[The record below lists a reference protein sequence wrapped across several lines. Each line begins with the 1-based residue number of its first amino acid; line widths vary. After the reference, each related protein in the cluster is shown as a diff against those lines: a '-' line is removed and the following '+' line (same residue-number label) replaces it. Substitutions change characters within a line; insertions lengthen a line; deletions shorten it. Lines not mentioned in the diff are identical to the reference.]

1 MRLYDLIEGV
11 KVGAKEKT
19 ASISRSDFKMGIEYE
34 FRGFK
39 AKRDSY
45 VFMNVND
52 IGSLLDQHNI
62 PHDRVEKEH
71 DHQLEVITDI
81 MSVPNGMKH
90 LQRMFELLKTETDDM
105 RFEVDEYNSGL
116 HISISLSESKYP
128 FNPLKFLLFMNT
140 KYINTLFPARTYTV
154 NNDAVLSSMPTIEN
168 IDDYDVRNNS
178 KELDRFGQ
186 DLQGDISGG
195 NSGNVDK
202 HILKHASIKL
212 SDYAEYNGR
221 IELRFFGGKDYL
233 NYNLVKDQIARSLY
247 LLDIA
252 HGDKFDAEYKKL
264 LYKLYQ
270 EHSST
275 EGSLIDRL
283 KAGNPDAATLKELYT
298 EWTDINENIND
309 LENGTSILHYL
320 TLLNYVKE
328 YIPKRYE
335 TYKHNMEHVIKT
347 LSDVNGNL
355 RTLIKWVPE
364 LVDEYVDTIME
375 YGLHERFDIRK
386 MPDNTSSLPISV
398 ETWEKLLKVNVGDLS
413 LSNYDDP
420 LQLSLSERIS
430 LGRIIDLNA
439 KVKLPP
445 VDKFLKE
452 YAKLLR
458 DNTTTYEKYSSL
470 MRVHERILKI
480 YYPGFME
487 ELMLDELDS

>member
-1 MRLYDLIEGV
+1 MRLYDLLEGI
-11 KVGAKEKT
+11 KVSTLEKSK
-19 ASISRSDFKMGIEYE
+19 AISRSDFKIGMEYE

-39 AKRDSY
+39 GENGSY
-45 VFMNVND
+45 VFMNTTD
-52 IGSLLDQHNI
+52 IGDILDQYNI
-62 PHDRVEKEH
+62 PYGRVEKEH
-71 DHQLEVITDI
+71 DHQVEVITDI
-81 MSVPNGMKH
+81 MSVPSGMKH
-90 LQRMFELLKTETDDM
+90 LQRMFELLKTKTDVMFFDI
-105 RFEVDEYNSGL
+105 DEHKSGL

-140 KYINTLFPARTYTV
+140 KYINTLFPERNYTV
-154 NNDAVLSSMPTIEN
+154 NNDSILSSMPTIEN

-178 KELDRFGQ
+178 RELDRFSE
-186 DLQGDISGG
+186 DLQRDISGG

-202 HILKHASIKL
+202 RLLKFTSIKL
-212 SDYAEYNGR
+212 SDYVEYNGR
-221 IELRFFGGKDYL
+221 VELRFFGGKDYL
-233 NYNLVKDQIARSLY
+233 NYELVKDQIARSLY

-275 EGSLIDRL
+275 EVSLLDKL
-283 KAGNPDAATLKELYT
+283 KSGKPDATTLKELFN

-309 LENGTSILHYL
+309 LENSTSTLHYL
-320 TLLNYVKE
+320 KLLNYVKE

-335 TYKHNMEHVIKT
+335 KYKHNIKHVIKT
-347 LSDVNGNL
+347 LSNVNGDL
-355 RTLIKWVPE
+355 RILITWVPE
-364 LVDEYVDTIME
+364 LVDQYVDTIIE

-386 MPDNTSSLPISV
+386 IPDNTTSLPISV
-398 ETWEKLLKVNVGDLS
+398 ETWEKLLDINIGNLT

-420 LQLSLSERIS
+420 LNISLSERIS
-430 LGRIIDLNA
+430 LGRIVDLNS
-439 KVKLPP
+439 KIKLPP
-445 VDKFLKE
+445 VDNFLKE

-458 DNTTTYEKYSSL
+458 DNTTTYEKFSSL

-487 ELMLDELDS
+487 ELMLDDLDI